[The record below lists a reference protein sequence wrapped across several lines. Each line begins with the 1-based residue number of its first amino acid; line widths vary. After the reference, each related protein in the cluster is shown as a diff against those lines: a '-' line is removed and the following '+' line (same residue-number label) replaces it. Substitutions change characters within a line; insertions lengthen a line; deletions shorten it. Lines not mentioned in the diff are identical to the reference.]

1 MRTAKEIINEF
12 KAIADNPRKAMDDYK
27 IETGKGAVGIM
38 PVYCP
43 EEIVHAAGY
52 LPIGMWGAQKKQ
64 ISKARTYLPPF
75 ACSIMQSVMELQLE
89 GVYDDLEAV
98 IFSVPCDTLKC
109 MSQKWNRPV
118 PAIVFTHPQNRKIA
132 KDAANV
138 FAREEFNIV
147 KEKLEDIL
155 DVHISNK
162 AIKNS
167 IAVYNEN
174 RAACREFS
182 DVAAEY
188 AAVVTPSDRHA
199 VIKARWFM
207 EKSRH
212 TALVKELIAALKAE
226 PAPEFK
232 GKKIIVTGIQV
243 EPYDVLDIFQENGF
257 AIVADD
263 LAQETRNFRQDVPDD
278 DDALMALAR
287 AWNEFDGCSL
297 ATDAN
302 KPKGQMIIDAV
313 KKYGADAVVVCMM
326 KFCDPEEFDYPILLQ
341 EFEAAGVK
349 NLYIEVDQESTAFEQ
364 VKTRIQTFAEILC
377 RCQPDGQDRVHRLRY
392 RLQDVHPGQQV
403 DARRRLCQR
412 RADLPGSLHDDRNF
426 RGPRCVGNQ
435 ELYLHGRLVRR
446 EFLT

>member
-27 IETGKGAVGIM
+27 KETGKGAVGIM

-188 AAVVTPSDRHA
+188 AAVDTPSDRHA

-364 VKTRIQTFAEILC
+364 VKTRIQTFAEIL
-377 RCQPDGQDRVHRLRY
+377 
-392 RLQDVHPGQQV
+392 
-403 DARRRLCQR
+403 
-412 RADLPGSLHDDRNF
+412 
-426 RGPRCVGNQ
+426 
-435 ELYLHGRLVRR
+435 
-446 EFLT
+446 

>member
-27 IETGKGAVGIM
+27 KETGKGAVGIM

-174 RAACREFS
+174 RAVCREFS

-341 EFEAAGVK
+341 EFEADGVK
-349 NLYIEVDQESTAFEQ
+349 NLYIEIDQESTEFEQ
-364 VKTRIQTFAEILC
+364 VKTRIQTFAEIL
-377 RCQPDGQDRVHRLRY
+377 
-392 RLQDVHPGQQV
+392 
-403 DARRRLCQR
+403 
-412 RADLPGSLHDDRNF
+412 
-426 RGPRCVGNQ
+426 
-435 ELYLHGRLVRR
+435 
-446 EFLT
+446 

>member
-27 IETGKGAVGIM
+27 KETGKGAVGIM

-349 NLYIEVDQESTAFEQ
+349 NLYIEADQESTAFEQ
-364 VKTRIQTFAEILC
+364 VKTRIQTFAEIL
-377 RCQPDGQDRVHRLRY
+377 
-392 RLQDVHPGQQV
+392 
-403 DARRRLCQR
+403 
-412 RADLPGSLHDDRNF
+412 
-426 RGPRCVGNQ
+426 
-435 ELYLHGRLVRR
+435 
-446 EFLT
+446 

>member
-27 IETGKGAVGIM
+27 KETGKGAVGIM

-182 DVAAEY
+182 DVGAEY

-364 VKTRIQTFAEILC
+364 VKTRIQTFAEIL
-377 RCQPDGQDRVHRLRY
+377 
-392 RLQDVHPGQQV
+392 
-403 DARRRLCQR
+403 
-412 RADLPGSLHDDRNF
+412 
-426 RGPRCVGNQ
+426 
-435 ELYLHGRLVRR
+435 
-446 EFLT
+446 

>member
-27 IETGKGAVGIM
+27 KETGKGAVGIM

-89 GVYDDLEAV
+89 GVYDDLGAV

-364 VKTRIQTFAEILC
+364 VKTRIQTFAEIL
-377 RCQPDGQDRVHRLRY
+377 
-392 RLQDVHPGQQV
+392 
-403 DARRRLCQR
+403 
-412 RADLPGSLHDDRNF
+412 
-426 RGPRCVGNQ
+426 
-435 ELYLHGRLVRR
+435 
-446 EFLT
+446 

>member
-27 IETGKGAVGIM
+27 KETGKGAVGIM

-89 GVYDDLEAV
+89 GVYDDLEEV

-349 NLYIEVDQESTAFEQ
+349 NLYIEIDQESTAFEQ
-364 VKTRIQTFAEILC
+364 VKTRIQTFAEIL
-377 RCQPDGQDRVHRLRY
+377 
-392 RLQDVHPGQQV
+392 
-403 DARRRLCQR
+403 
-412 RADLPGSLHDDRNF
+412 
-426 RGPRCVGNQ
+426 
-435 ELYLHGRLVRR
+435 
-446 EFLT
+446 

>member
-27 IETGKGAVGIM
+27 KETGKGAVGIM

-188 AAVVTPSDRHA
+188 AAGVTPSDRHA

-364 VKTRIQTFAEILC
+364 VKTRIQTFAEIL
-377 RCQPDGQDRVHRLRY
+377 
-392 RLQDVHPGQQV
+392 
-403 DARRRLCQR
+403 
-412 RADLPGSLHDDRNF
+412 
-426 RGPRCVGNQ
+426 
-435 ELYLHGRLVRR
+435 
-446 EFLT
+446 

>member
-27 IETGKGAVGIM
+27 KETGKGAVGIM

-132 KDAANV
+132 KDAASV

-364 VKTRIQTFAEILC
+364 VKTRIQTFAEIL
-377 RCQPDGQDRVHRLRY
+377 
-392 RLQDVHPGQQV
+392 
-403 DARRRLCQR
+403 
-412 RADLPGSLHDDRNF
+412 
-426 RGPRCVGNQ
+426 
-435 ELYLHGRLVRR
+435 
-446 EFLT
+446 

>member
-27 IETGKGAVGIM
+27 KETGKGAVGIM

-207 EKSRH
+207 EKSRY

-364 VKTRIQTFAEILC
+364 VKTRIQTFAEIL
-377 RCQPDGQDRVHRLRY
+377 
-392 RLQDVHPGQQV
+392 
-403 DARRRLCQR
+403 
-412 RADLPGSLHDDRNF
+412 
-426 RGPRCVGNQ
+426 
-435 ELYLHGRLVRR
+435 
-446 EFLT
+446 

>member
-27 IETGKGAVGIM
+27 KETGKGAVGIM

-349 NLYIEVDQESTAFEQ
+349 NLYIEIDQESTAFEQ
-364 VKTRIQTFAEILC
+364 VKTRIQTFAEIL
-377 RCQPDGQDRVHRLRY
+377 Q
-392 RLQDVHPGQQV
+392 
-403 DARRRLCQR
+403 
-412 RADLPGSLHDDRNF
+412 
-426 RGPRCVGNQ
+426 
-435 ELYLHGRLVRR
+435 
-446 EFLT
+446 

>member
-27 IETGKGAVGIM
+27 KETGKGAVGIM

-52 LPIGMWGAQKKQ
+52 LPIVMWGAQKKQ

-364 VKTRIQTFAEILC
+364 VKTRIQTFAEIL
-377 RCQPDGQDRVHRLRY
+377 
-392 RLQDVHPGQQV
+392 
-403 DARRRLCQR
+403 
-412 RADLPGSLHDDRNF
+412 
-426 RGPRCVGNQ
+426 
-435 ELYLHGRLVRR
+435 
-446 EFLT
+446 

>member
-27 IETGKGAVGIM
+27 KETGKGAVGIM

-174 RAACREFS
+174 RAVCREFS

-349 NLYIEVDQESTAFEQ
+349 NQYIEVDQESTAFEQ
-364 VKTRIQTFAEILC
+364 VKTRIQTFAEIL
-377 RCQPDGQDRVHRLRY
+377 
-392 RLQDVHPGQQV
+392 
-403 DARRRLCQR
+403 
-412 RADLPGSLHDDRNF
+412 
-426 RGPRCVGNQ
+426 
-435 ELYLHGRLVRR
+435 
-446 EFLT
+446 

>member
-27 IETGKGAVGIM
+27 KETGKGAVGIM

-226 PAPEFK
+226 SAPEFK

-364 VKTRIQTFAEILC
+364 VKTRIQTFAEIL
-377 RCQPDGQDRVHRLRY
+377 
-392 RLQDVHPGQQV
+392 
-403 DARRRLCQR
+403 
-412 RADLPGSLHDDRNF
+412 
-426 RGPRCVGNQ
+426 
-435 ELYLHGRLVRR
+435 
-446 EFLT
+446 

>member
-27 IETGKGAVGIM
+27 KETGKGAVGIM

-212 TALVKELIAALKAE
+212 TALVKELIAALKTE

-364 VKTRIQTFAEILC
+364 VKTRIQTFAEIL
-377 RCQPDGQDRVHRLRY
+377 
-392 RLQDVHPGQQV
+392 
-403 DARRRLCQR
+403 
-412 RADLPGSLHDDRNF
+412 
-426 RGPRCVGNQ
+426 
-435 ELYLHGRLVRR
+435 
-446 EFLT
+446 

>member
-27 IETGKGAVGIM
+27 KETGKGAVGIM

-199 VIKARWFM
+199 VIKSRWFM

-364 VKTRIQTFAEILC
+364 VKTRIQTFAEIL
-377 RCQPDGQDRVHRLRY
+377 
-392 RLQDVHPGQQV
+392 
-403 DARRRLCQR
+403 
-412 RADLPGSLHDDRNF
+412 
-426 RGPRCVGNQ
+426 
-435 ELYLHGRLVRR
+435 
-446 EFLT
+446 

>member
-27 IETGKGAVGIM
+27 KETGKGAVGIM

-257 AIVADD
+257 VIVADD

-349 NLYIEVDQESTAFEQ
+349 NLYIEIDQESTAFEQ
-364 VKTRIQTFAEILC
+364 VKTRIQTFAEIL
-377 RCQPDGQDRVHRLRY
+377 
-392 RLQDVHPGQQV
+392 
-403 DARRRLCQR
+403 
-412 RADLPGSLHDDRNF
+412 
-426 RGPRCVGNQ
+426 
-435 ELYLHGRLVRR
+435 
-446 EFLT
+446 

>member
-27 IETGKGAVGIM
+27 KETGKGAVGIM

-43 EEIVHAAGY
+43 EEILHASGY

-364 VKTRIQTFAEILC
+364 VKTRIQTFAEIL
-377 RCQPDGQDRVHRLRY
+377 
-392 RLQDVHPGQQV
+392 
-403 DARRRLCQR
+403 
-412 RADLPGSLHDDRNF
+412 
-426 RGPRCVGNQ
+426 
-435 ELYLHGRLVRR
+435 
-446 EFLT
+446 

>member
-27 IETGKGAVGIM
+27 KETGKGAVGIM

-75 ACSIMQSVMELQLE
+75 ACSIMQSAMELQLE

-174 RAACREFS
+174 RAVCREFS

-349 NLYIEVDQESTAFEQ
+349 NLYIEIDQESTAFEQ
-364 VKTRIQTFAEILC
+364 VKTRIQTFAEIL
-377 RCQPDGQDRVHRLRY
+377 
-392 RLQDVHPGQQV
+392 
-403 DARRRLCQR
+403 
-412 RADLPGSLHDDRNF
+412 
-426 RGPRCVGNQ
+426 
-435 ELYLHGRLVRR
+435 
-446 EFLT
+446 

>member
-27 IETGKGAVGIM
+27 KETGKGAVGIM

-43 EEIVHAAGY
+43 EDFVHAEGY
-52 LPIGMWGAQKKQ
+52 VPIGMWGAQKKQ

-364 VKTRIQTFAEILC
+364 VKTRIQTFAEIL
-377 RCQPDGQDRVHRLRY
+377 
-392 RLQDVHPGQQV
+392 
-403 DARRRLCQR
+403 
-412 RADLPGSLHDDRNF
+412 
-426 RGPRCVGNQ
+426 
-435 ELYLHGRLVRR
+435 
-446 EFLT
+446 

>member
-27 IETGKGAVGIM
+27 KETGKGAVGIM

-174 RAACREFS
+174 RAVCREFS

-326 KFCDPEEFDYPILLQ
+326 KFCDPEEFDYPILLR

-364 VKTRIQTFAEILC
+364 VKTRMQTFAEIL
-377 RCQPDGQDRVHRLRY
+377 
-392 RLQDVHPGQQV
+392 
-403 DARRRLCQR
+403 
-412 RADLPGSLHDDRNF
+412 
-426 RGPRCVGNQ
+426 
-435 ELYLHGRLVRR
+435 
-446 EFLT
+446 

>member
-27 IETGKGAVGIM
+27 KETGKGAVGIM

-364 VKTRIQTFAEILC
+364 VKTRIQTFAEIL
-377 RCQPDGQDRVHRLRY
+377 
-392 RLQDVHPGQQV
+392 
-403 DARRRLCQR
+403 
-412 RADLPGSLHDDRNF
+412 
-426 RGPRCVGNQ
+426 
-435 ELYLHGRLVRR
+435 
-446 EFLT
+446 

>member
-27 IETGKGAVGIM
+27 KETGKGAVGIM

-132 KDAANV
+132 KDAAYV

-364 VKTRIQTFAEILC
+364 VKTRIQTFAEIL
-377 RCQPDGQDRVHRLRY
+377 
-392 RLQDVHPGQQV
+392 
-403 DARRRLCQR
+403 
-412 RADLPGSLHDDRNF
+412 
-426 RGPRCVGNQ
+426 
-435 ELYLHGRLVRR
+435 
-446 EFLT
+446 

>member
-27 IETGKGAVGIM
+27 KETGKGAVGIM

-188 AAVVTPSDRHA
+188 AAVVTPSERHA

-297 ATDAN
+297 ATDVN

-364 VKTRIQTFAEILC
+364 VKTRIQTFAEIL
-377 RCQPDGQDRVHRLRY
+377 
-392 RLQDVHPGQQV
+392 
-403 DARRRLCQR
+403 
-412 RADLPGSLHDDRNF
+412 
-426 RGPRCVGNQ
+426 
-435 ELYLHGRLVRR
+435 
-446 EFLT
+446 

>member
-12 KAIADNPRKAMDDYK
+12 KAIADTPRKAMDDYK
-27 IETGKGAVGIM
+27 KETGKGAVGIM

-364 VKTRIQTFAEILC
+364 VKTRIQTFAEIL
-377 RCQPDGQDRVHRLRY
+377 
-392 RLQDVHPGQQV
+392 
-403 DARRRLCQR
+403 
-412 RADLPGSLHDDRNF
+412 
-426 RGPRCVGNQ
+426 
-435 ELYLHGRLVRR
+435 
-446 EFLT
+446 

>member
-27 IETGKGAVGIM
+27 KETGKGAVGIM

-287 AWNEFDGCSL
+287 AWNEFDECSL

-364 VKTRIQTFAEILC
+364 VKTRIQTFAEIL
-377 RCQPDGQDRVHRLRY
+377 
-392 RLQDVHPGQQV
+392 
-403 DARRRLCQR
+403 
-412 RADLPGSLHDDRNF
+412 
-426 RGPRCVGNQ
+426 
-435 ELYLHGRLVRR
+435 
-446 EFLT
+446 

>member
-27 IETGKGAVGIM
+27 KETGKGAVGIM

-278 DDALMALAR
+278 NDALMALAR

-364 VKTRIQTFAEILC
+364 VKTRIQTFAEIL
-377 RCQPDGQDRVHRLRY
+377 
-392 RLQDVHPGQQV
+392 
-403 DARRRLCQR
+403 
-412 RADLPGSLHDDRNF
+412 
-426 RGPRCVGNQ
+426 
-435 ELYLHGRLVRR
+435 
-446 EFLT
+446 

>member
-27 IETGKGAVGIM
+27 KETGKGAVGIM

-109 MSQKWNRPV
+109 MSQKWTRPV

-364 VKTRIQTFAEILC
+364 VKTRIQTFAEIL
-377 RCQPDGQDRVHRLRY
+377 
-392 RLQDVHPGQQV
+392 
-403 DARRRLCQR
+403 
-412 RADLPGSLHDDRNF
+412 
-426 RGPRCVGNQ
+426 
-435 ELYLHGRLVRR
+435 
-446 EFLT
+446 

>member
-27 IETGKGAVGIM
+27 KETGKGAVGIM

-243 EPYDVLDIFQENGF
+243 DPYDVLDIFQENGF

-364 VKTRIQTFAEILC
+364 VKTRIQTFAEIL
-377 RCQPDGQDRVHRLRY
+377 
-392 RLQDVHPGQQV
+392 
-403 DARRRLCQR
+403 
-412 RADLPGSLHDDRNF
+412 
-426 RGPRCVGNQ
+426 
-435 ELYLHGRLVRR
+435 
-446 EFLT
+446 

>member
-27 IETGKGAVGIM
+27 KETGKGAVGIM

-75 ACSIMQSVMELQLE
+75 ACSIMQSFMELQLE

-364 VKTRIQTFAEILC
+364 VKTRIQTFAEIL
-377 RCQPDGQDRVHRLRY
+377 
-392 RLQDVHPGQQV
+392 
-403 DARRRLCQR
+403 
-412 RADLPGSLHDDRNF
+412 
-426 RGPRCVGNQ
+426 
-435 ELYLHGRLVRR
+435 
-446 EFLT
+446 

>member
-27 IETGKGAVGIM
+27 KETGKGAVGIM

-302 KPKGQMIIDAV
+302 KPKGQIIIDAV

-364 VKTRIQTFAEILC
+364 VKTRIQTFAEIL
-377 RCQPDGQDRVHRLRY
+377 
-392 RLQDVHPGQQV
+392 
-403 DARRRLCQR
+403 
-412 RADLPGSLHDDRNF
+412 
-426 RGPRCVGNQ
+426 
-435 ELYLHGRLVRR
+435 
-446 EFLT
+446 

>member
-27 IETGKGAVGIM
+27 KETGKGAVGIM

-75 ACSIMQSVMELQLE
+75 ACSIMQSVMELRLE

-364 VKTRIQTFAEILC
+364 VKTRIQTFAEIL
-377 RCQPDGQDRVHRLRY
+377 
-392 RLQDVHPGQQV
+392 
-403 DARRRLCQR
+403 
-412 RADLPGSLHDDRNF
+412 
-426 RGPRCVGNQ
+426 
-435 ELYLHGRLVRR
+435 
-446 EFLT
+446 

>member
-27 IETGKGAVGIM
+27 KETGKGAVGIM

-199 VIKARWFM
+199 VIKARWFI

-364 VKTRIQTFAEILC
+364 VKTRIQTFAEIL
-377 RCQPDGQDRVHRLRY
+377 
-392 RLQDVHPGQQV
+392 
-403 DARRRLCQR
+403 
-412 RADLPGSLHDDRNF
+412 
-426 RGPRCVGNQ
+426 
-435 ELYLHGRLVRR
+435 
-446 EFLT
+446 

>member
-1 MRTAKEIINEF
+1 MLFRS
-12 KAIADNPRKAMDDYK
+12 IADNPRKAMDDYK
-27 IETGKGAVGIM
+27 KETGKGAVGIM

-364 VKTRIQTFAEILC
+364 VKTRIQTFAEIL
-377 RCQPDGQDRVHRLRY
+377 
-392 RLQDVHPGQQV
+392 
-403 DARRRLCQR
+403 
-412 RADLPGSLHDDRNF
+412 
-426 RGPRCVGNQ
+426 
-435 ELYLHGRLVRR
+435 
-446 EFLT
+446 

>member
-27 IETGKGAVGIM
+27 KETGKGAVGIM

-364 VKTRIQTFAEILC
+364 VKTRMQKFCNNKNREGFTVCL
-377 RCQPDGQDRVHRLRY
+377 RL
-392 RLQDVHPGQQV
+392 
-403 DARRRLCQR
+403 
-412 RADLPGSLHDDRNF
+412 
-426 RGPRCVGNQ
+426 
-435 ELYLHGRLVRR
+435 
-446 EFLT
+446 

>member
-27 IETGKGAVGIM
+27 KETGKGAVGIM

-341 EFEAAGVK
+341 EFEAAGVR

-364 VKTRIQTFAEILC
+364 VKTRIQTFAEIL
-377 RCQPDGQDRVHRLRY
+377 
-392 RLQDVHPGQQV
+392 
-403 DARRRLCQR
+403 
-412 RADLPGSLHDDRNF
+412 
-426 RGPRCVGNQ
+426 
-435 ELYLHGRLVRR
+435 
-446 EFLT
+446 